1 MKKGKKS
8 RRVLALLLTLLTLC
22 SVLPAGTAFAAGD
35 VHIKSQDPPEYFTY
49 LSGSGTWE
57 GLSTPKHWVS
67 ETDAIAYCLQHKNDN
82 PNNTLYHEARL
93 EDYYSTRTIN
103 GIKIILERGYPS
115 VTPGNMTEE
124 QARYATANA
133 IRFWLSE
140 EGDPAFWNFT
150 NRVTRPSAIR
160 GGSCQHMLD
169 WADELLGYARNQ
181 QFLNHAVSFSPST
194 LQMTKSGTY
203 FVGTTTVTLTN
214 CNGGYSLDQSGL
226 PAGTIVEG
234 HTGNSGD
241 RLTIKVPQ
249 SGNGNKSIKLNATGK
264 DSRSTANVFLYA
276 PNNSSYQ
283 RVIAKLPGQAS
294 VASASMTMNTPKY
307 GKIKLIKKGTD
318 DALIDGV
325 KFGLYTD
332 QACKNLVTTL
342 TTSNGV
348 AQSGDLEPNTYYLKE
363 ISAVAPYL
371 IDETVH
377 TVVVPVAETVEV
389 NLTNQEAKG
398 RIRITKT
405 NGDPEN
411 GDYSLAGSVFDV
423 YDGEKVV
430 TSITVDASGIG
441 TSEPIKLGSYVVKE
455 RAASYGFVR
464 NKEEYPVTLTY
475 AGQTIPV
482 VYDEAEIANMPQLGV
497 ISITKVDKET
507 GSVPQGD
514 ASLYGAR
521 YEIRDAEGTVVDT
534 LTATGTRVVRSKP
547 LPLGIFQI
555 VEVESPEGYLKADP
569 ITVEIEYGGQEVEVT
584 AVGATVEDEVV
595 KGRIRLVKFGN
606 RELGA
611 GTPEDLDQKPAL
623 EGVQFEIKLKSS
635 REIVDTITTLSDGSC
650 ISKELP
656 YGRYVVTEL
665 KSEAN
670 EGYQLI
676 EPFEVDITQDEQVYS
691 YILENKAVEMKVR
704 LVKVDAQTGKTVPMS
719 GFTFRIE
726 DEKGNPVS
734 FEILYPQ
741 PQVVDTFRTDE
752 SGTLYLPGKL
762 VKGNYR
768 LFELNAQ
775 APYLL
780 QEEPLQ
786 FTISG
791 EESQDGQT
799 VVVEFP
805 DEVAKGTIQIEKKGE
820 VLCGATTKETEYGTL
835 YVPVYEERGLEGVT
849 YEVYAMENI
858 GTPDGTVYYR
868 EGEKVTEI
876 TTGSSG
882 TAKAEGLYLG
892 RYKLVEK
899 NGKPGFVRDTREHV
913 VELKYKDQHT
923 AIVVEAVTLWN
934 QRQKARVEI
943 AKLAEEFEN
952 GSFQIGYGEG
962 FVFGLYAKDA
972 IGDIPAG
979 GLVDILTTDAEGK
992 AVSNADL
999 PLGYYELKELQVP
1012 KQGYVKNEI
1021 IYAIDL
1027 TCKNDMEEVFV
1038 DDSCKQEPIVNAMEK
1053 KRVEVIKV
1061 DANDTNRKLAG
1072 AVFNIYDKEGTAVGQ
1087 IVTDER
1093 GWGQSDELPLYQE
1106 FTLKEVKSPSG
1117 FVLSPEEIT
1126 FTLTDETPEVLRF
1139 ELENRPTEVT
1149 LKKTDIA
1156 TGEPVPGASIE
1167 IWNEQDEI
1175 VFEGVTGQDG
1185 LTIYELPAGTFTFQE
1200 TISPD
1205 GMAINTETFTFT
1217 IDETGKITGQ
1227 TEIQD
1232 EPITL
1237 LIEKKN
1243 SYGDTPLGNVRFQ
1256 LQDGEGNLLK
1266 LKDTGKGY
1274 WIAAEDGV
1282 DSFQVDGSGKAEIRY
1297 LKAGEYALL
1306 EEAPVGFIAAAFYPV
1321 SITEEHGQSNPYRA
1335 VIYNAPSALRVYKVH
1350 ADTYAPL
1357 PGAGFT
1363 FKTKGLLLF
1372 NTLKFTKLED
1382 GKYVLDKE
1390 GQEEQLM
1397 VNEAGELLVLGLPL
1411 KTDIWM
1417 EESVVPEGC
1426 FPVAA
1431 QMLRLTSEHTMDAP
1445 LTMTIENAPFVKLG
1459 LDSDKYNPLIG
1470 AGMCLAGV
1478 GIVAGRFIVRKRR
1491 LKKEKNDAE
1500 A

>member
-1 MKKGKKS
+1 MKKGNRG
-8 RRVLALLLTLLTLC
+8 RRVLALLLTLLTIC
-22 SVLPAGTAFAAGD
+22 SMLPATAFAAGD
-35 VHIKSQDPPEYFTY
+35 VYIRSQDPPDYFTY

-57 GLSTPKHWVS
+57 GLTTPKHWVS
-67 ETDAIAYCLQHKNDN
+67 ETGAIAYCLQHKSDN

-93 EDYYSTRTIN
+93 EDSYSTRTIN
-103 GIKIILERGYPS
+103 GLKIILERGYPS
-115 VTPGNMTEE
+115 VTPSNMTEE

-150 NRVTRPSAIR
+150 NRVTRPNAIR
-160 GGSCQHMLD
+160 GGSYQHMLD

-181 QFLNHAVSFSPST
+181 QFLDHTVSFSPST
-194 LQMTKSGTY
+194 LQMTKSETY
-203 FVGTTTVTLTN
+203 FVGATTVTLTN
-214 CNGGYSLDQSGL
+214 CNGGYTLDQSSL
-226 PAGTIVEG
+226 PAGTVVEG
-234 HTGNSGD
+234 YTGNSGD

-249 SGNGNKSIKLNATGK
+249 SGNGNKSIQLKASGK

-294 VASASMTMNTPKY
+294 VAAASMTMNTPKY
-307 GKIKLIKKGTD
+307 GKIKLIKQGTD
-318 DALIDGV
+318 GALIDGV
-325 KFGLYTD
+325 KFGLYAD

-342 TTSNGV
+342 VTSNGI
-348 AQSGDLEPNTYYLKE
+348 AQTGDLEPSTYYLKE
-363 ISAVAPYL
+363 IAAVKPYL

-377 TVVVPVAETVEV
+377 TVMVPVAETVEV
-389 NLTNQEAKG
+389 NLINQEARGK
-398 RIRITKT
+398 IRITKT
-405 NGDPEN
+405 NGNPED

-430 TSITVDASGIG
+430 TSITVDASGMG
-441 TSEPIKLGSYVVKE
+441 LSEPIKLGSYVVKE
-455 RAASYGFVR
+455 RTASYGFVR
-464 NKEEYPVTLTY
+464 DKGEYPVTLTY
-475 AGQTIPV
+475 AGQTVPI

-514 ASLYGAR
+514 ASLYGAK
-521 YEIRDAEGTVVDT
+521 YEIRDDEGTVVDT

-611 GTPEDLDQKPAL
+611 GTPEDPDQKPAL

-635 REIVDTITTLSDGSC
+635 GEIVDTITTLSDGSC

-656 YGRYVVTEL
+656 YGRYVVAEL

-676 EPFEVDITQDEQVYS
+676 EPFEVDIAQDEQVYS

-704 LVKVDAQTGKTVPMS
+704 LVKVDAQTGKTVPLS

-726 DEKGNPVS
+726 GEKGNPVT

-780 QEEPLQ
+780 QEEPLL

-791 EESQDGQT
+791 EERQDGQT
-799 VVVEFP
+799 VVVEFL

-820 VLCGATTKETEYGTL
+820 VLCGAAAKETEYGTL
-835 YVPVYEERGLEGVT
+835 YVPVYEEKGLEGVT

-858 GTPDGTVYYR
+858 GTPEGTVYYR
-868 EGEKVTEI
+868 EGEKVAEI

-899 NGKPGFVRDTREHV
+899 SGKPGFVRDTRAHV

-943 AKLAEEFEN
+943 AKLAEKFEN
-952 GSFQIGYGEG
+952 GSFQTGYGEG
-962 FVFGLYAKDA
+962 FVFGLYARDA

-979 GLVDILTTDAEGK
+979 GLVDILTTDAAGK
-992 AVSNADL
+992 AASSADL
-999 PLGYYELKELQVP
+999 PLGYYELKELQAP
-1012 KQGYVKNEI
+1012 QQGYVKNETI
-1021 IYAIDL
+1021 FPIDL
-1027 TCKNDMEEVFV
+1027 TCQNDVEEVFV
-1038 DDSCKQEPIVNAMEK
+1038 DDSCEQKPIVNRMEK
-1053 KRVEVIKV
+1053 KRVEVIKA

-1117 FVLSPEEIT
+1117 FVLSIEEIT
-1126 FTLTDETPEVLRF
+1126 FTLTDETPDVLRF
-1139 ELENRPTEVT
+1139 ELENQPTEVT

-1156 TGEPVPGASIE
+1156 TGEPVSGASIE
-1167 IWNEQDEI
+1167 VRNEQGEI

-1185 LTIYELPAGTFTFQE
+1185 LTIYELPAGTYTFQE

-1205 GMAINTETFTFT
+1205 GMAINTEIFTFT
-1217 IDETGKITGQ
+1217 VDETGKVTGQ

-1237 LIEKKN
+1237 QIEKKN

-1256 LQDGEGNLLK
+1256 LQDAEGNPVK

-1274 WIAAEDGV
+1274 WIAAEDGA

-1297 LKAGEYALL
+1297 LKAREYALL
-1306 EEAPVGFIAAAFYPV
+1306 EEAPEGFIAAESCQV
-1321 SITEEHGQSNPYRA
+1321 SITEEHGQSSPYRA

-1350 ADTYAPL
+1350 ADTNAPL

-1390 GQEEQLM
+1390 GQEEQLL

-1411 KTDIWM
+1411 ETDIWM
-1417 EESVVPEGC
+1417 EESVVPEGY
-1426 FPVAA
+1426 FPIGA

-1445 LTMTIENAPFVKLG
+1445 FTMMVENAPFVKLG

-1470 AGMCLAGV
+1470 IGMCLAGV
-1478 GIVAGRFIVRKRR
+1478 GIVAWRFIVRKRR
-1491 LKKEKNDAE
+1491 LKKEKNDA
-1500 A
+1500 

>member
-1 MKKGKKS
+1 MKKGNRG
-8 RRVLALLLTLLTLC
+8 RRVLALLLTLLTIC
-22 SVLPAGTAFAAGD
+22 SMLPATAFAAGD
-35 VHIKSQDPPEYFTY
+35 VYIRSQDPPNYFTY

-57 GLSTPKHWVS
+57 GLKTPKHWVS
-67 ETDAIAYCLQHKNDN
+67 ETGAIAYCLQHKSDN
-82 PNNTLYHEARL
+82 PNNTLYHEARM
-93 EDYYSTRTIN
+93 EDFYSTRTIN
-103 GIKIILERGYPS
+103 GLKIILERGYPS
-115 VTPGNMTEE
+115 VTPSNMTEE

-150 NRVTRPSAIR
+150 NRVTRPGAIK
-160 GGSCQHMLD
+160 GGSNQHMLD

-194 LQMTKSGTY
+194 LQMTKSGAY

-214 CNGGYSLDQSGL
+214 CNGGYTLDQSGL
-226 PAGTIVEG
+226 PAGTVVEG
-234 HTGNSGD
+234 YTGNSGD

-249 SGNGNKSIKLNATGK
+249 SGNGNKSIQLKASGK

-294 VASASMTMNTPKY
+294 VAAASMTMNTPKY
-307 GKIKLIKKGTD
+307 GRIKLIKQGTD
-318 DALIDGV
+318 GALIDGA
-325 KFGLYTD
+325 KFGLYAD

-342 TTSNGV
+342 VTSNGV
-348 AQSGDLEPNTYYLKE
+348 AQTGDLEPSTYYLKE
-363 ISAVAPYL
+363 MAAVKPYL

-389 NLTNQEAKG
+389 NLINQEARG
-398 RIRITKT
+398 RIRIAKT
-405 NGDPEN
+405 NGNPED
-411 GDYSLAGSVFDV
+411 GEYSLAGSVFDV
-423 YDGEKVV
+423 YDGKDVV
-430 TSITVDASGIG
+430 TSITVDASGMG
-441 TSEPIKLGSYVVKE
+441 LSEPIKLGSYVVKE
-455 RAASYGFVR
+455 RTASYGFVR
-464 NKEEYPVTLTY
+464 NKGEYPVTLTY
-475 AGQTIPV
+475 AGQTVPI

-514 ASLYGAR
+514 ASLYGAK

-569 ITVEIEYGGQEVEVT
+569 ITVEIQYGGQEVEVT
-584 AVGATVEDEVV
+584 AASATVQDEVI

-611 GTPEDLDQKPAL
+611 GTPEDPDQKPAL
-623 EGVQFEIKLKSS
+623 EGVQFEMRLKSS
-635 REIVDTITTLSDGSC
+635 GEVVDTITTLSDGSC

-691 YILENKAVEMKVR
+691 YILENKAVEMKVQ
-704 LVKVDAQTGKTVPMS
+704 LVKADAQTGKTVPLS

-726 DEKGNPVS
+726 NEKGNPVS
-734 FEILYPQ
+734 FEVLYPQ

-780 QEEPLQ
+780 QEEPLL

-799 VVVEFP
+799 VVVEFL

-820 VLCGATTKETEYGTL
+820 VLCGAAAKETEYGTL
-835 YVPVYEERGLEGVT
+835 YVPVYEEKGLEGVT

-868 EGEKVTEI
+868 EGEKVAEI

-882 TAKAEGLYLG
+882 TATTEDLYLG

-899 NGKPGFVRDTREHV
+899 SGKPGFVRDTTEYV

-923 AIVVEAVTLWN
+923 AVVVEAVTLRN

-952 GSFQIGYGEG
+952 GSFQTGYGEG
-962 FVFGLYAKDA
+962 FMFGLYARDE

-992 AVSNADL
+992 AASSADL
-999 PLGYYELKELQVP
+999 PLGYYELKEFQAP
-1012 KQGYVKNEI
+1012 KQGYVKNET
-1021 IYAIDL
+1021 IYSIDL
-1027 TCKNDMEEVFV
+1027 TCQNDTEEVFV
-1038 DDSCKQEPIVNAMEK
+1038 DDSCKQEPIVNRMEK
-1053 KRVEVIKV
+1053 KRVEVIKA

-1072 AVFNIYDKEGTAVGQ
+1072 AVFNIYDKEGRAVRQ

-1117 FVLSPEEIT
+1117 FVLSTEEIT
-1126 FTLTDETPEVLRF
+1126 FTLTDETPDVLRF
-1139 ELENRPTEVT
+1139 ELENQPTEVT

-1156 TGEPVPGASIE
+1156 TGKPVSGASIE
-1167 IWNEQDEI
+1167 VRNELGEI

-1185 LTIYELPAGTFTFQE
+1185 LTIYELPAGTYTFQE

-1217 IDETGKITGQ
+1217 IDETGKVMGQ

-1237 LIEKKN
+1237 QIEKKN
-1243 SYGDTPLGNVRFQ
+1243 SYDDTPLGNVKFR
-1256 LQDGEGNLLK
+1256 LQDKDGNIVK
-1266 LKDTGKGY
+1266 LKDAGKGY
-1274 WIAAEDGV
+1274 WIAAKNGS
-1282 DSFQVDGSGKAEIRY
+1282 DSFQVDGSGKTEIRY
-1297 LKAGEYALL
+1297 LKAGEYVLL
-1306 EEAPVGFIAAAFYPV
+1306 EEAPEGFVAAQSYQV
-1321 SITEEHGQSNPYRA
+1321 SITEEHGQSSPYHA

-1350 ADTYAPL
+1350 ADTKEPL
-1357 PGAGFT
+1357 SGAGFT

-1411 KTDIWM
+1411 ETDIWM
-1417 EESVVPEGC
+1417 EESVVPEGY
-1426 FPVAA
+1426 FPIGA
-1431 QMLRLTSEHTMDAP
+1431 QMLRLTNEHTIDAP
-1445 LTMTIENAPFVKLG
+1445 LTMTVENAPFVKLG
-1459 LDSDKYNPLIG
+1459 LDTDKYNPLIG
-1470 AGMCLAGV
+1470 IGMCLAGV
-1478 GIVAGRFIVRKRR
+1478 GIVTWRFIVRKRR
-1491 LKKEKNDAE
+1491 LKKEKNDK
-1500 A
+1500 